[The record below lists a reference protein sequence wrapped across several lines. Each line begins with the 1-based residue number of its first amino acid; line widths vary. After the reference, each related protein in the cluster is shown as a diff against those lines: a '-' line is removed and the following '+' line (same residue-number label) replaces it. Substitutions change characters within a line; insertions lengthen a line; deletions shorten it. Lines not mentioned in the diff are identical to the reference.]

1 MTSETH
7 DSNLERSMGLS
18 GLIFYGVGTILGA
31 GIFVVIGEVIG
42 QAGVLSPLAYLIAA
56 TVAVTSAMT
65 FSEIAARIPSAGG
78 AIDYMEEAFGRGLL
92 ATSVGWVLVLAN
104 IVSGAT
110 ITTGFVAYL
119 GAYVDIPGWAA
130 TLGLVALL
138 VAIAGIG
145 MKQSAWF
152 MTVTTVVGLATLALI
167 VWINRDGLIASPGAM
182 LEALSGGRGVGVGD
196 EEGGASAGIAAG
208 LFAAAFLAVYSFIG
222 FGDVAQTAEEVEDVR
237 KTLPRAMVVV
247 LFTVL
252 IFYVVVAMAITG
264 SGELSDLVEAEAPL
278 VEAVVRHGWPAM
290 PFVIASLFVIVNGGL
305 TQIIAAARLLLELA
319 RDGDRAPALFQ
330 RVNERTGTP
339 LMATLASGAVV
350 LALALFVPLSTLA
363 QGTSLAILVVFTAVN
378 AALVKLKRR
387 DQPEGV
393 PDVWIGWP
401 ILGILFCGGAVLGQL
416 ARWAFGF

>member
-1 MTSETH
+1 
-7 DSNLERSMGLS
+7 
-18 GLIFYGVGTILGA
+18 
-31 GIFVVIGEVIG
+31 
-42 QAGVLSPLAYLIAA
+42 
-56 TVAVTSAMT
+56 
-65 FSEIAARIPSAGG
+65 
-78 AIDYMEEAFGRGLL
+78 MEEAFGRGLL

-182 LEALSGGRGVGVGD
+182 LEALSGGRGVSVGED
-196 EEGGASAGIAAG
+196 GGGASAGIAAG

-363 QGTSLAILVVFTAVN
+363 QGTSLAILLVFTAVN

-401 ILGILFCGGAVLGQL
+401 ILGIVFCGGAVLGQL
-416 ARWAFGF
+416 ARWVFGF

>member
-7 DSNLERSMGLS
+7 SSDLERSMGLS
-18 GLIFYGVGTILGA
+18 GLIFYGIGTILGA

-42 QAGVLSPLAYLIAA
+42 AAGALSPLAYLIAA
-56 TVAVTSAMT
+56 TVAVTSALT

-92 ATSVGWVLVLAN
+92 ATGVGWVLVLAN

-119 GAYVDIPGWAA
+119 GAYVEVPEWVA
-130 TLGLVALL
+130 TAGLVVLL

-152 MTVTTVVGLATLALI
+152 MTATTAIGLVTLALI
-167 VWINRDGLIASPGAM
+167 VWINRDGLIGSPGAM
-182 LEALSGGRGVGVGD
+182 LEALSGGRGVSVGED
-196 EEGGASAGIAAG
+196 GGGASAGIAAG
-208 LFAAAFLAVYSFIG
+208 LFGAAFLAVYSFIG

-252 IFYVVVAMAITG
+252 VFYVVVAMAITG
-264 SGELSDLVEAEAPL
+264 SGELQALVEAEAPL

-330 RVNERTGTP
+330 KVNDRTGTP
-339 LMATLASGAVV
+339 LMATIVSGMVV
-350 LALALFVPLSTLA
+350 LVLALFVPLGTLA
-363 QGTSLAILVVFTAVN
+363 QGTSLAILLVFTAVN

-401 ILGILFCGGAVLGQL
+401 ILGIVFCGGAVLGQL
-416 ARWAFGF
+416 ARWVFGF